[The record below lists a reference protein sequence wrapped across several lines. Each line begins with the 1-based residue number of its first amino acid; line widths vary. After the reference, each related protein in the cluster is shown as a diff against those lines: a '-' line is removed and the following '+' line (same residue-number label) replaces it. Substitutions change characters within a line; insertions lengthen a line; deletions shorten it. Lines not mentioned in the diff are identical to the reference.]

1 MLNDLLTN
9 DAVLAELGRR
19 LERQRLE
26 RNLTQDELAE
36 RAGIG
41 RATLQR
47 LERGESVQ
55 STSFVKLLRALDLLE
70 ALDAALPQALERPIA
85 QLERE
90 RLRKVRRRASPRGRG
105 RKERT
110 ERAWSWA
117 EEPEPDV

>member
-1 MLNDLLTN
+1 MLDDLLTN
-9 DAVLAELGRR
+9 DAVLAEVGRR
-19 LERQRLE
+19 LERQRLQ

-55 STSFVKLLRALDLLE
+55 STSIVKLLRALGLLE

-90 RLRKVRRRASPRGRG
+90 RRRKVRRRASPRGR
-105 RKERT
+105 KEPA
-110 ERAWSWA
+110 ERVWRWG
-117 EEPEPDV
+117 EGPEPDA

>member
-1 MLNDLLTN
+1 MLDDLLTN
-9 DAVLAELGRR
+9 DAVLRELGRR
-19 LERQRLE
+19 LERQRLQ

-55 STSFVKLLRALDLLE
+55 STSIVKLLRALGLLE

-90 RLRKVRRRASPRGRG
+90 RLRKVRRRASPRGR
-105 RKERT
+105 KERA
-110 ERAWSWA
+110 EPGWRWG
-117 EEPEPDV
+117 EEPEPDA